1 MNSVIAYFTVMI
13 ISFLV
18 NGTDSRNSSLPDQ
31 DQTPLFSF
39 GVIADVQYCDCE
51 PSGTRYYKASLQKLG
66 EALRTFEEEN
76 VEFIVNL
83 GDLIDRDFNS
93 FDSVA
98 GALKSNSIKLYNVA
112 GNHDF
117 SVDERQKKRVLPL
130 LTGKTGYYSFS
141 HGSYRFIILDGNEI
155 STYGP
160 GSRQQV
166 REAVNLIAKL
176 REEGEPN
183 GMDWNGGPGSKQ
195 IEWFTDQLNNSIREN
210 QRVFI
215 LCHFPAWPVN
225 EHNLLNYR
233 EILGIMQPYDN
244 IIAWFSGHNHTGN
257 YGNLNMVHF
266 FNFKGMV
273 ETPDQNSFAVVEVY
287 RNKIWIRGYG
297 RERSMILAY

>member
-1 MNSVIAYFTVMI
+1 MKSLIAYFTVMI

-18 NGTDSRNSSLPDQ
+18 NGTDSRNSSGPDQ

-51 PSGTRYYKASLQKLG
+51 PSGTRFYKSSLEKLG
-66 EALRTFEEEN
+66 VAFGTFEEEK
-76 VEFIVNL
+76 VEFVVNL
-83 GDLIDRDFNS
+83 GDLIDRE
-93 FDSVA
+93 FDSFNTLTDV
-98 GALKSNSIKLYNVA
+98 LKGNSIKLYNVA

-117 SVDERQKKRVLPL
+117 SVDERQKKHVLPL

-141 HGSYRFIILDGNEI
+141 HGSFRFIILDGNEV

-166 REAVNLIAKL
+166 KEAVTMIEKL

-183 GMDWNGGPGSKQ
+183 GMDWNGGIGSKQ
-195 IEWFTDQLNNSIREN
+195 IEWLKDQLNNSIREN
-210 QRVFI
+210 QKVFI
-215 LCHFPAWPVN
+215 LCHFPVWPVN

-233 EILGIMQPYDN
+233 QIIEIMQPYDN
-244 IIAWFSGHNHTGN
+244 IIAWFSGHNHAGN

-266 FNFKGMV
+266 YNFKGMV
-273 ETPDQNSFAVVEVY
+273 ETPDQNSFAIVDVY
-287 RNKIWIRGYG
+287 PNKIWIRGSG